1 MIFRKPKPTDDVE
14 RFVTQALSYNGYVA
28 RDGRDNIFGERLGSN
43 GLPWDGMFIDVV
55 AREVGM
61 PLPVMSQTPVALSSF
76 IQHGRLRLRP
86 RRGDIVFFETSTV
99 SDYGVP
105 HVGIVI
111 DGSRWDKDGIVETV
125 EGMTASPIQRQA
137 NGNNGVY
144 QRVRFSY
151 EVLGFGR
158 PFNPTDSMMRAKRVT
173 VPENAKVPTVVP
185 AQLRAG
191 LKHKN
196 VAYVQLALHQVV
208 GAKSLTEGVFDPKTK
223 YAYARFQRMI
233 GYPQSRATGDVDYAS
248 LKVLAEMTN
257 LFIAKP

>member
-1 MIFRKPKPTDDVE
+1 MSKFLKTASDSLLEQFI
-14 RFVTQALSYNGYVA
+14 TQAQSYNGYVA
-28 RDGRDNIFGERLGSN
+28 RDGRDNIFGERLGTN

-55 AREVGM
+55 AREVGL

-76 IQHGRLRLRP
+76 LSAGKFYLTP

-111 DGSRWDKDGIVETV
+111 DGKRWKSDGLLTTV

-144 QRVRFSY
+144 ERVRFRY

-158 PFNPTDSMMRAKRVT
+158 PFNPTGRFSRSTDST
-173 VPENAKVPTVVP
+173 VPEVAT
-185 AQLRAG
+185 AQLRFG
-191 LKHKN
+191 SKHKN
-196 VAYVQLALHQVV
+196 VALVQLALNVVV
-208 GAKSLTEGVFDPKTK
+208 GATQLERGIFDAKTR
-223 YAYARFQRMI
+223 YAYAKFQRTL
-233 GYPQSRATGDVDYAS
+233 GYPQSLATGDVDFKS
-248 LKVLAEMTN
+248 LEILGKMTN
-257 LFIAKP
+257 LFSAKQ

>member
-1 MIFRKPKPTDDVE
+1 MSKFLKTASDSPLE

-28 RDGRDNIFGERLGSN
+28 REGRDNIFGERLGTN

-61 PLPVMSQTPVALSSF
+61 PLPVMSQTPVALSEF
-76 IQHGRLRLRP
+76 LRNGRLFLRP

-105 HVGIVI
+105 HVGIVV
-111 DGSRWDKDGIVETV
+111 DGSRWKSDGLITTV

-144 QRVRFSY
+144 ERVRFRY

-158 PFNPTDSMMRAKRVT
+158 PFNPTGKVVRATDST
-173 VPENAKVPTVVP
+173 VPEISV
-185 AQLRAG
+185 AQLRFG
-191 LKHKN
+191 SKHKN
-196 VAYVQLALHQVV
+196 VQTLQLALSQVI
-208 GAKSLTEGVFDPKTK
+208 GASQLERGVFDAKTR
-223 YAYARFQRMI
+223 YAYAKFQRTL
-233 GYPQSRATGDVDYAS
+233 GYAQSQASGDVDFES
-248 LKVLAEMTN
+248 LRILGEMTN
-257 LFIAKP
+257 LFAARR